1 MSVSSYN
8 GGSIVGIAGKN
19 CIAMGCD
26 KRLGQ

>member
-1 MSVSSYN
+1 MSVFSYN